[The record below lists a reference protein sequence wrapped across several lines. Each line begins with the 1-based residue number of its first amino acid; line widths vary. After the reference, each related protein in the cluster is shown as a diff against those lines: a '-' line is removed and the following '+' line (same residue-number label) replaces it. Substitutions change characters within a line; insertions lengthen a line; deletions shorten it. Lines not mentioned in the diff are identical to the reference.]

1 MTERYLGSIISSS
14 PVEPS
19 SNLSNATASGVW
31 NIHDPLI
38 FGQAG
43 DWPDPTNVPS
53 VGIVA
58 GGQNNDSSGTVLN
71 IIEKFVPESAGNATD
86 FGDLTVARHASSSI
100 GNDTRAIFAGGWDN
114 YAGSSRSNVIDYITY
129 TTTGNATDFG
139 DVAATTSD
147 ANSSASNNVRGITFG
162 GRLYSDGTL
171 SNSIEYLTIA
181 STGNATDFGDLSIT
195 PNTSANKARHRQG
208 NGMSGSTT
216 RGLAS
221 GGYTPYALSDTIQYV
236 TIASRGD
243 SVDFGNLSAATDE
256 LSFMSSNT
264 RAVIAGG
271 SGGGASIRNTM
282 EYVTIASTGNVTDFG
297 DMTVAKAYLMGASS
311 STKGFVI
318 GGSTSG
324 DIANTVNTIET
335 ITFSTTGDATDF
347 GDLVTLNRSGSANA
361 SSHAAVQNE
370 TGFAPAAM
378 GLLVGTGPTGSQTT
392 IQYLDIATTGSYAMF
407 GDIHVGADYDQANG
421 TIANATRGVFAEG
434 ATGNTYYYSTF
445 STKGKT
451 TDFGDHATNSFRGI
465 ATSNGTRGLRG
476 GGFNGSA
483 YQNNIEYIT
492 IASTG
497 NGTDFGDLSAVTQYG
512 AAASSTTRSVFHL
525 GGTGGSGTTAVNTLE
540 YVTIG
545 STGDTTD
552 FGDLSSAR
560 DETAAVNSSTRG
572 VFGGGD
578 TGSASDIMD
587 YITLA
592 STGNATDFGDL
603 TQARDRLSGV
613 CSTTRGIFT
622 DGDSSN
628 YVDYITIASTGDA
641 TDFGTPL
648 TTTYRGTGSSNSHGG
663 IS

>member
-1 MTERYLGSIISSS
+1 MSVQISYKKQFTLGLLLLLVILVAVEGISRAWWYNIETCAFEQSDVYADLPPEKKRQMCIQTYEVQYSVSNIDPNQHFSTININTEGFRGKDIS
-14 PVEPS
+14 
-19 SNLSNATASGVW
+19 
-31 NIHDPLI
+31 PLK
-38 FGQAG
+38 
-43 DWPDPTNVPS
+43 PD
-53 VGIVA
+53 
-58 GGQNNDSSGTVLN
+58 
-71 IIEKFVPESAGNATD
+71 
-86 FGDLTVARHASSSI
+86 
-100 GNDTRAIFAGGWDN
+100 DTFR
-114 YAGSSRSNVIDYITY
+114 V
-129 TTTGNATDFG
+129 
-139 DVAATTSD
+139 
-147 ANSSASNNVRGITFG
+147 
-162 GRLYSDGTL
+162 
-171 SNSIEYLTIA
+171 
-181 STGNATDFGDLSIT
+181 
-195 PNTSANKARHRQG
+195 
-208 NGMSGSTT
+208 
-216 RGLAS
+216 
-221 GGYTPYALSDTIQYV
+221 
-236 TIASRGD
+236 
-243 SVDFGNLSAATDE
+243 
-256 LSFMSSNT
+256 
-264 RAVIAGG
+264 
-271 SGGGASIRNTM
+271 
-282 EYVTIASTGNVTDFG
+282 
-297 DMTVAKAYLMGASS
+297 
-311 STKGFVI
+311 FVI